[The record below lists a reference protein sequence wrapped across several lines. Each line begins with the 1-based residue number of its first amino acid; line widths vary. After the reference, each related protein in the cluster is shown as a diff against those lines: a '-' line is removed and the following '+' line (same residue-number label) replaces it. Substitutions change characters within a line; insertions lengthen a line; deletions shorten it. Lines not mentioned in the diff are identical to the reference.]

1 MGRKD
6 LSGKDFFADRERF
19 AELINTVLYNGKA
32 MVRVENLIPMK
43 REYVSPLGNGEKR
56 RDILMSDISQNIGY
70 GLELETE
77 SDYGMP
83 ERVMGYD
90 ICEWETQIKEIGRRY
105 EKRGYRDKKSRIGE
119 KDRLMPV
126 ITIVLYLGVGRW
138 KGRRKLSELFQIPEE
153 MKELLGSRVP
163 EYDFQLTEA
172 DYVNAD
178 ACRTDLREFFR
189 ALQCRKDK
197 KKLAELLR
205 SERFRNLKPET
216 AWVIAVHLDRERLTD
231 KMKKEGMDMC
241 QALDELMEDKRCE
254 GRLEGKREGRLA
266 GKKEEKTVIINRM
279 LQEGMDRAL
288 ICRIADCTEEEMEL
302 AAGSAQFA
310 AV

>member
-1 MGRKD
+1 M
-6 LSGKDFFADRERF
+6 
-19 AELINTVLYNGKA
+19 
-32 MVRVENLIPMK
+32 
-43 REYVSPLGNGEKR
+43 
-56 RDILMSDISQNIGY
+56 
-70 GLELETE
+70 
-77 SDYGMP
+77 
-83 ERVMGYD
+83 
-90 ICEWETQIKEIGRRY
+90 
-105 EKRGYRDKKSRIGE
+105 
-119 KDRLMPV
+119 
-126 ITIVLYLGVGRW
+126 
-138 KGRRKLSELFQIPEE
+138 
-153 MKELLGSRVP
+153 
-163 EYDFQLTEA
+163 
-172 DYVNAD
+172 NAD
-178 ACRTDLREFFR
+178 AYRTDLREFFR

-254 GRLEGKREGRLA
+254 GRLA

-302 AAGSAQFA
+302 AAGSA
-310 AV
+310 